1 MTDTSGLAQP
11 VVAPA
16 SPDGEIATAATV
28 LWDDVHAEH
37 FVLLRL
43 SALPTDRATGA
54 RPLRFAQFGRAER
67 HSKDFSLLRMS
78 YQLPAQNT
86 RKEQN
91 HLDIWVD
98 HTSRTVRVGPES
110 GLQIEPANRGLGR
123 FMLAQG
129 IVWAQKR
136 WSEYKVEGTALA
148 NKDALQEDTRLRRD
162 HFLKTQGFDVAYAD
176 AQHLKGSVKD
186 VKVGNLNNSWNAEK
200 VQLVEILDAAQML
213 QQAEQRMIE
222 QEVTIRKAEEKV
234 TKFRRDDSGLRFT
247 IACLVTFA
255 VFQAGLLIWIA
266 THR

>member
-1 MTDTSGLAQP
+1 MTDTPSLAGP
-11 VVAPA
+11 VETPASTEGEVVAP
-16 SPDGEIATAATV
+16 V
-28 LWDDVHAEH
+28 LWEDVHAEQ
-37 FVLLRL
+37 FLMLRL
-43 SALPTDRATGA
+43 APLPTDRATGA
-54 RPLRFAQFGRAER
+54 RPLRFAQLGRAER
-67 HSKDFSLLRMS
+67 HSKEFSLLRLS
-78 YQLPAQNT
+78 YQLPAQKT

-91 HLDIWVD
+91 HLDLWVD
-98 HTSRTVRVGPES
+98 HTHQTVRVGPES

-129 IVWAQKR
+129 TLWAQKR
-136 WSEYKVEGTALA
+136 WSSYRVEGTALA

-162 HFLKTQGFDVAYAD
+162 HFLKTQGFEVVYAD

-200 VQLVEILDAAQML
+200 VQVVEILDAAQML
-213 QQAEQRMIE
+213 QQAEHKLVE
-222 QEVTIRKAEEKV
+222 QEVTIKKHEEKV
-234 TKFRRDDSGLRFT
+234 NKYRREDSGLRFT